1 MRGCTSTYYLHSLE
15 QALTSTIGTCRLA
28 TSRYLPSLAKATML
42 TTNFYSRGAHAL
54 KLLCTWKTFG
64 DEKEIVSSEGSVKGD
79 FLLNSS
85 IRGRASYLSNSRSR
99 AAMDPYFTNHVV
111 SATTRLSA
119 SESGK

>member
-42 TTNFYSRGAHAL
+42 TTNFYSRGA
-54 KLLCTWKTFG
+54 LLCTWKTFD
-64 DEKEIVSSEGSVKGD
+64 DEKETVSSEGSVKGD

-85 IRGRASYLSNSRSR
+85 IHGRASYLSNSRSR
-99 AAMDPYFTNHVV
+99 AAMDPDFTSHVV
-111 SATTRLSA
+111 SATARLGA

>member
-54 KLLCTWKTFG
+54 ELLCTWKTFG
-64 DEKEIVSSEGSVKGD
+64 DEETVSSEGSVKGD
-79 FLLNSS
+79 ILLNSL

-99 AAMDPYFTNHVV
+99 AAMDPDFTSHVV
-111 SATTRLSA
+111 SATARLSA